1 MILRLWRIT
10 TVPGADFEL
19 PHVFPRVSDDALL
32 RRFFGNSDMGF
43 PVSRH
48 SQETRNDKDQVVG
61 DPTFVPTQQDTDPQ
75 AFVSLGRWLFG
86 GSQFLSFSPIFVK
99 ATYWYL
105 GLDLVVEQNQ
115 RRTFELALNKDECNF
130 FQAGNLVL
138 FHTLHS
144 HFPQESFRKLPDCR
158 MSQLS
163 HFSTCYCQSTFDAST
178 QPVKAK
184 RRSGVM

>member
-1 MILRLWRIT
+1 M
-10 TVPGADFEL
+10 PGADFEL
-19 PHVFPRVSDDALL
+19 PHVFPLVSDDALL

-61 DPTFVPTQQDTDPQ
+61 DPTFVPTQQDTGLIRRPLI
-75 AFVSLGRWLFG
+75 SLGLWLFG

-99 ATYWYL
+99 ATYL

-144 HFPQESFRKLPDCR
+144 HFPHESFRKLPDCR
-158 MSQLS
+158 KCRSCPIFLRAIANLRSMHQHSQ
-163 HFSTCYCQSTFDAST
+163 
-178 QPVKAK
+178 
-184 RRSGVM
+184 